1 MSSIEMFIDN
11 AIRLL
16 ESMLTSGVANV
27 TDGIEQS
34 FAFYDIDNSH
44 ITHSPVEILSRQ
56 SVPIIPVC

>member
-1 MSSIEMFIDN
+1 MSSIKMFIDD

-34 FAFYDIDNSH
+34 FDFYDIDNSH
-44 ITHSPVEILSRQ
+44 ITYSPVEILSRQ